1 MESLEDRMALK
12 KKREDCAGKM
22 MQEKGDKMSKA
33 DMAFVKTFAKKDAM
47 QSSDIPKEK
56 AKQILK
62 EGQIGGKPLTEK
74 QKGLF
79 GAAAGKGE

>member
-1 MESLEDRMALK
+1 MKEGTKITTEQAKEMLRT
-12 KKREDCAGKM
+12 R
-22 MQEKGDKMSKA
+22 GDKMTSSQKA
-33 DMAFVKTFAKKDAM
+33 FMKVIANPTGKRMDASM
-47 QSSDIPKEK
+47 PSMDIPAAK

-79 GAAAGKGE
+79 GAAAGK